1 MNFLNVLSAKTGA
14 AKLDYLATA
23 DDKVKDI
30 LVYTYNDN
38 IYGLKFKDDELN
50 FGSMRE
56 LGNVAIS
63 ILVALKNRTLTGYS
77 ARERVN
83 DYCMI
88 NGDTLKFICNKNIQ
102 CGISV
107 TSINKVFPGL
117 IPQFKVQ
124 LAKAE
129 KDLSKLK
136 FPLLAQL
143 KYDGVRIVIIWNGD
157 SVVFKTR
164 NGREI
169 FLPYISRRL
178 KDNFEEIVAQP
189 CIIDTEVTLYAGTT
203 EDRAA
208 VSGLINSA
216 RQKKPILE
224 QKLVFNCFDCM
235 PLDDFNN
242 AECLMTY
249 QHRLAILNH
258 IIVELEVRT
267 EAPCYLLKAN
277 TTTVLSFEEVNI
289 LMADTL
295 EQNQEGLILKTPEH
309 LYTFKRSKDWIKLK
323 AVLDADITCIDIVEG
338 TGKYQGMIGALVCE
352 GVVEGMQITVNV
364 GTGLSDMDRARVAF
378 DSDKSVHSLY
388 LGSIIEV
395 QYNSLIQN
403 SVTGNWSLFLPRF
416 ICMRTDK

>member
-14 AKLDYLATA
+14 AKLDFLATA

-30 LVYTYNDN
+30 LAYTYNGN

-50 FGSMRE
+50 FDSMRE
-56 LGNVAIS
+56 LDIVAIN
-63 ILVALKNRTLTGYS
+63 ILVALKNRTLTGHE
-77 ARERVN
+77 ARYRVN
-83 DYCMI
+83 KYCSA

-117 IPQFKVQ
+117 IHQFKVQ

-143 KYDGVRIVIIWNGD
+143 KYDGVRIVIIWNGET
-157 SVVFKTR
+157 VIFKTR
-164 NGREI
+164 NGREV
-169 FLPYISRRL
+169 FLPRIGKRL
-178 KDNFEEIVAQP
+178 KADFERIVMQP
-189 CIIDTEVTLYAGTT
+189 SVIDTEVTLSAGTT
-203 EDRAA
+203 EDRTT
-208 VSGLINSA
+208 VSGLLNSA
-216 RQKKPILE
+216 RQEKAIDE
-224 QKLVFNCFDCM
+224 DKLVFNCFDYM
-235 PLDDFNN
+235 PLEDFNN
-242 AECLMTY
+242 AKCLLGY
-249 QHRLAILNH
+249 KYRLVTLKLVVNTIDVLAVTN
-258 IIVELEVRT
+258 
-267 EAPCYLLKAN
+267 YLLNAE
-277 TTTVLSFEEVNI
+277 TTTVHSLEEVNI

-295 EQNQEGLILKTPEH
+295 KQNQEGLILKTPEH

-352 GVVEGMQITVNV
+352 GVVEGHQIKVNV
-364 GTGLSDMDRARVAF
+364 GTGLSDEDRLRDDFNGHVA
-378 DSDKSVHSLY
+378 SRY
-388 LGSIIEV
+388 IGSTIEV

>member
-1 MNFLNVLSAKTGA
+1 MNFLKFLRARKGA
-14 AKLDYLATA
+14 AKLDFLATA

-30 LVYTYNDN
+30 LAYTYNGN

-50 FGSMRE
+50 FDSMRE
-56 LGNVAIS
+56 LDIVAIN
-63 ILVALKNRTLTGYS
+63 ILVALKNRTLTGHE
-77 ARERVN
+77 ARYRVN
-83 DYCMI
+83 KYCSA

-143 KYDGVRIVIIWNGD
+143 KYDGVRIVIIWNGET
-157 SVVFKTR
+157 VVFKTR
-164 NGREI
+164 NGREV
-169 FLPYISRRL
+169 FLPYLSRRL
-178 KDNFEEIVAQP
+178 KDDFEEIVAQP
-189 CIIDTEVTLYAGTT
+189 CMIDTEVTLYAGTT
-203 EDRAA
+203 EDRTT

-216 RQKKPILE
+216 RQKKPIME

-242 AECLMTY
+242 TECYLKY
-249 QHRLAILNH
+249 SQRLHLTNY
-258 IIVELEVRT
+258 IVNIVYT
-267 EAPCYLLKAN
+267 HTNGIPCLLKAD
-277 TTTVLSFEEVNI
+277 TKTVHSIEEVNT
-289 LMADTL
+289 LMTGVL
-295 EQNQEGLILKTPEH
+295 KENQEGLILKTPEH

-323 AVLDADITCIDIVEG
+323 VVLDADITCIDIVEG
-338 TGKYQGMIGALVCE
+338 TGKYKGMIGALVCE
-352 GVVEGMQITVNV
+352 GVVEGHQITVNV
-364 GTGLSDMDRARVAF
+364 GTGLSDADRVRDDFNGHVA
-378 DSDKSVHSLY
+378 SRY
-388 LGSIIEV
+388 IGSTIEV